1 MGYLTDYIKYRVYK
15 QNKNFLC
22 CIVGATGSGKSYTSI
37 SLGEQLNKNFSDE
50 YIIFNPKDFMKLV
63 VDEEKTPMGTVIVY
77 DELGVSMSARNW
89 QSITNKIINYVLQTF
104 RHRKLIVFFTVP
116 DSQFVDKQTRKLF
129 HAMFEMRSI
138 NIDKGCAVI
147 KPKFIQTNPATGKV
161 YNNYLRVINEKGMI
175 PLSRVKIEKP
185 SDEIIIK
192 YEKKRSQFTAKLNR
206 DILDEIDVYQKTN
219 GNIGPKKARCKV
231 CNHTWRL
238 RNGNNPKQCP
248 RCDTSY
254 WKKGYKDKKSDSIS
268 LRNEVL
274 QEVTS

>member
-37 SLGEQLNKNFSDE
+37 SLAEQLNEKFSDE
-50 YIIFNPKDFMKLV
+50 YIIFNPKDFMKLI
-63 VDEEKTPMGTVIVY
+63 VDEEKTPMGTVIIY

-138 NIDKGCAVI
+138 NIDKGYSVI

-161 YNNYLRVINEKGMI
+161 YHKYLRVINEKGMI
-175 PLSRVKIEKP
+175 PLSRVKIEMPNKEL
-185 SDEIIIK
+185 SVK

-206 DILDEIDVYQKTN
+206 DILEEIDVYQKTTK
-219 GNIGPKKARCKV
+219 PKKARCKV
-231 CNHTWRL
+231 CNHLWRL
-238 RNGNNPKQCP
+238 RNGNKPRQCP
-248 RCDTSY
+248 KCYTTAWER
-254 WKKGYKDKKSDSIS
+254 GYKDKENEAIS
-268 LRNEVL
+268 LQDELL
-274 QEVTS
+274 QEVSS